1 MTTRRSVSIL
11 LAEDDPDDQLLL
23 KRAFAA
29 AELTHELHFV
39 NDGEELLDYL
49 NRRAGYREASSP
61 LPGIILLD
69 LNMPRKN
76 GREALREIKADPDM
90 RHIPVIVLTTSN
102 LEEDILHS
110 YAMGASSYIIKP
122 VAFSGLVEVIKTLET
137 YWFQVV
143 ELPSSAEEAIRL
155 Y

>member
-1 MTTRRSVSIL
+1 MGDSASGITPNSPS
-11 LAEDDPDDQLLL
+11 PDN
-23 KRAFAA
+23 AFAA

-49 NRRAGYREASSP
+49 NHRAGYLEASSP
-61 LPGIILLD
+61 RPSIIFLD
-69 LNMPRKN
+69 LNMPKKN
-76 GREALREIKADPDM
+76 GREALREIKADPEM

-102 LEEDILHS
+102 REEDILHS

-143 ELPSSAEEAIRL
+143 ELPPSAEQVNRL
-155 Y
+155 L